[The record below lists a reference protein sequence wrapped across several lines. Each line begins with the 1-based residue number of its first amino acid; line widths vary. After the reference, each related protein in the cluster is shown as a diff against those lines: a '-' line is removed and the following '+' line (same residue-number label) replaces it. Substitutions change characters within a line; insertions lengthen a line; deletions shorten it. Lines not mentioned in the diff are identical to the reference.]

1 MQAEGPT
8 QDMKSKLEILE
19 ESLTET
25 KYKTDEEI
33 FTQNTYHHMLDR
45 MKKDFI
51 AARISSSAF
60 DASLKNK
67 SQILDI
73 EQQK

>member
-8 QDMKSKLEILE
+8 QDMKSKLEMLE
-19 ESLTET
+19 ESLAET
-25 KYKTDEEI
+25 KNKTDEEI
-33 FTQNTYHHMLDR
+33 FSQNTYHHMLDR

-51 AARISSSAF
+51 AARIQSSSH

-67 SQILDI
+67 S
-73 EQQK
+73 